1 MHLICF
7 SMRPTIINWLNK
19 LVHILYVS
27 IYSTISASDL
37 ETTSIEMDLTSQN
50 VDSTTSKTMHSTHGT
65 VKHILSTFRSIDNWY
80 TTDTNG
86 FNTFDAFLLYF
97 QGPSTIYDDGTSSSI
112 STNSKIYFP

>member
-1 MHLICF
+1 MHFICF
-7 SMRPTIINWLNK
+7 SMRPTIKNWLNK
-19 LVHILYVS
+19 LVHTLYVS
-27 IYSTISASDL
+27 IDSTISASDL

-50 VDSTTSKTMHSTHGT
+50 VDSTTSTTMHSAHGT
-65 VKHILSTFRSIDNWY
+65 VKHILSTFRSIANWY

-86 FNTFDAFLLYF
+86 FNTSDVFLSYF